1 MRIDTPS
8 SYLDLFS
15 RPAATVPAVAD
26 QSDALPDASGEPST
40 SRALVP
46 LSPPNLPATTG
57 ATDLAPELA
66 EAVADADTSGYDLR
80 AISPRDM
87 QELSLDLYA
96 QGLLTFED
104 YAVLAFQPELH
115 PRFNDTVGA
124 LTGETADPTRPRDY
138 VRQWEDRLSF
148 ERRHHAENSPLVK
161 QSQRIVA
168 LLKGL
173 DDPTDIT
180 A

>member
-104 YAVLAFQPELH
+104 YAVLAFQPDRLFGVASSQHGLVKFIRELIS
-115 PRFNDTVGA
+115 PEVKD
-124 LTGETADPTRPRDY
+124 LTGCVINNY
-138 VRQWEDRLSF
+138 
-148 ERRHHAENSPLVK
+148 
-161 QSQRIVA
+161 
-168 LLKGL
+168 
-173 DDPTDIT
+173 
-180 A
+180 